1 MTEPEEY
8 IVHDYSAVNKQIE
21 ELADREL
28 QISKKLE
35 LENKKIGTK
44 VGIKNAYRYL
54 VLLIALGIF
63 SVLFAYAIRLVVY
76 SPLI

>member
-8 IVHDYSAVNKQIE
+8 IVHDYSAINKQIN
-21 ELADREL
+21 ELANREL

-63 SVLFAYAIRLVVY
+63 SVLFAHAIRLVVY
-76 SPLI
+76 SPLS